1 MAHKKIKINKNPRD
15 IQIWSVTD
23 NGGVNRVNAAYS
35 TKLLEEQNFSLKAQ
49 SQTMFQIRNT

>member
-1 MAHKKIKINKNPRD
+1 MAHKKKKKKNTKD

-23 NGGVNRVNAAYS
+23 NGGVNRV
-35 TKLLEEQNFSLKAQ
+35 KLLEEQNFSLKAQ